1 MRPFELIDVA
11 TGELVPAVT
20 LVRRSWKGEGYF
32 MGFQE
37 MFIGLAADKELT
49 LEPSKVFLY
58 LLGKLDFDNY
68 IYVPQTQIAH
78 DLGMHRSHVSRAISL
93 LASKGILLEGPKVN
107 RSRTFR
113 LNHTYGWKG
122 KLSNLRALRS
132 KEQRELVKPPTA
144 TETPAA
150 S

>member
-1 MRPFELIDVA
+1 MLMRPFELIDVT
-11 TGELVPAVT
+11 TGELVPAIT
-20 LVRRSWKGEGYF
+20 LVRRSWKGERYF

-37 MFIGLAADKELT
+37 MFIGLASDKELT
-49 LEPSKVFLY
+49 LEPKNVFLY

-68 IYVPQTQIAH
+68 IFVSQTQIAN
-78 DLGMHRSHVSRAISL
+78 DLGMQRSHVSRAISL

-113 LNHTYGWKG
+113 LNHSYGWKG
-122 KLSNLRALRS
+122 KLSNLRALRT
-132 KEQRELVKPPTA
+132 KENRKLEKADSLQV
-144 TETPAA
+144 

>member
-1 MRPFELIDVA
+1 MRPLELIDAA
-11 TGELVPAVT
+11 TGELMPAIT

-37 MFIGLAADKELT
+37 MFIGLAADKDLT
-49 LEPSKVFLY
+49 LEPKNVFLY
-58 LLGKLDFDNY
+58 LLGKLDFENY
-68 IYVPQTQIAH
+68 IFVPQTQIAKE
-78 DLGMHRSHVSRAISL
+78 LGMQRSHVSEAINL

-122 KLSNLRALRS
+122 KLGNLRALRS
-132 KEQRELVKPPTA
+132 KEQRELVKPPA
-144 TETPAA
+144 APETPAA

>member
-1 MRPFELIDVA
+1 MRPLELIDVA
-11 TGELVPAVT
+11 TGELVPAIT

-68 IYVPQTQIAH
+68 IYVPQVEIAKA
-78 DLGMHRSHVSRAISL
+78 LNMKPSAVSRAISL
-93 LASKGILLEGPKVN
+93 LASKSILLEGPKVN

-122 KLSNLRALRS
+122 KLGNLRALRS
-132 KEQRELVKPPTA
+132 KEQRELVKPPAA

>member
-1 MRPFELIDVA
+1 MRPLELIDIA
-11 TGELVPAVT
+11 TGELVPAIT

-37 MFIGLAADKELT
+37 MFIGLAADRELT

-68 IYVPQTQIAH
+68 IYVPQVEIAKA
-78 DLGMHRSHVSRAISL
+78 LNMKPSAVSRAIGL

-122 KLSNLRALRS
+122 RLSNLKVLRR
-132 KEQRELVKPPTA
+132 KEQRELA
-144 TETPAA
+144 NLD
-150 S
+150 SR

>member
-1 MRPFELIDVA
+1 MRPLELIDTA
-11 TGELVPAVT
+11 TGELVPAIT

-68 IYVPQTQIAH
+68 IYVPQIEIARA
-78 DLGMHRSHVSRAISL
+78 LNMKPSAVSRAISL

-122 KLSNLRALRS
+122 KLGNLRALRS
-132 KEQRELVKPPTA
+132 KEQRELVKPPAA